1 MAKLNFNIQLFNS
14 TEDLYFNP
22 DQQHK
27 LIMGTTSGL
36 NTLIEGTN
44 DMILALNKLASEWVS
59 PEADVVGNQAKDS
72 LKDFI
77 PKSQNYVASIGG
89 WMRYHGTRLNI
100 ANKRND
106 ELEKMKDVDGNIS
119 LKVFQKE
126 GPWIGLR
133 DTSTVKGLKQYLENG
148 LAKVNNGLGLV
159 LRTVE
164 SNPDAFAQGVVPNDL
179 LPTVQEQNDIVSN
192 SFKNLKTNLTAVVLR
207 IDAAIKAAAAEAKA
221 GAKGTKS

>member
-1 MAKLNFNIQLFNS
+1 MQTNFEDPLKGSEITAFICDKMEKRFYLGDNGGHVKGFNMS
-14 TEDLYFNP
+14 T
-22 DQQHK
+22 
-27 LIMGTTSGL
+27 G
-36 NTLIEGTN
+36 
-44 DMILALNKLASEWVS
+44 
-59 PEADVVGNQAKDS
+59 DS